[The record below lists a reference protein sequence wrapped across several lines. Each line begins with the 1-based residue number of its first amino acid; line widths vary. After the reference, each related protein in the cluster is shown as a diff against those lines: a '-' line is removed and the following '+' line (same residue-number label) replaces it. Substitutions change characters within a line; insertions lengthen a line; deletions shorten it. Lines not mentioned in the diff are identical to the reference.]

1 MNAGRYTRCNIY
13 SQHWSR
19 ENATV
24 RWLRQT
30 RNIGTV
36 ENLALSVT
44 RQNVYITGN
53 ELRKQCNQQTFHQ
66 TGNQNTEMNALKQ
79 TNGGWYAS
87 LTWIFNLGSL
97 AEHRM
102 H

>member
-44 RQNVYITGN
+44 R
-53 ELRKQCNQQTFHQ
+53 
-66 TGNQNTEMNALKQ
+66 
-79 TNGGWYAS
+79 
-87 LTWIFNLGSL
+87 
-97 AEHRM
+97 
-102 H
+102 